1 MDPIILDGAIITF
14 EEPVQYK
21 HGGAFIFK
29 FDKEEAKGTVKLV
42 INSFGIDIYH
52 LETSDQPLALMDLFY
67 GAYPADDRPLFQLVI
82 DSPWQTSD
90 NMAFVKF
97 WPEVGTR
104 IQFEFDVLSM
114 PIYPESKWRGYEFG
128 IDDTSWPV
136 DEKESES

>member
-67 GAYPADDRPLFQLVI
+67 GANPHISRPSFQLVI
-82 DSPWQTSD
+82 DSPQQTDDSV
-90 NMAFVKF
+90 AFVKF

-104 IQFEFDVLSM
+104 IQLDFDMLSM
-114 PIYPESKWRGYEFG
+114 PIYPGPELGEEFG
-128 IDDTSWPV
+128 IDEPINERDG
-136 DEKESES
+136 E